1 MRQVLAGTA
10 RRADFKHNM
19 HNQLLFLPVV
29 PIMRMFLGDMLSF
42 MEDLTWCLQVPNS
55 SGRHVPV
62 EKVVLYVSTRTR

>member
-1 MRQVLAGTA
+1 
-10 RRADFKHNM
+10 
-19 HNQLLFLPVV
+19 
-29 PIMRMFLGDMLSF
+29 MRMFLGDMLSF